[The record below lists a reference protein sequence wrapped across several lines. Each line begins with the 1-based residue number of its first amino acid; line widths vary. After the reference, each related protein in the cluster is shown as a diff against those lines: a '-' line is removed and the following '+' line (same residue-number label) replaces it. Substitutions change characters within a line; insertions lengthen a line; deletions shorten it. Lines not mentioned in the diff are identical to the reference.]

1 MMMISN
7 GHRNAS
13 HRRGSRVEFMM
24 VVMMSR
30 RSRLVAEVGRIRA
43 HQQIGLVLC
52 VDGRSR
58 CRVNHRRGRCHRGR
72 SCIGG
77 ARRWLV
83 ELRQAVKVELVGVPL
98 AVDLRH
104 DVLVVV
110 VAESARQLVVVHV
123 RLRFAFAPFASHF
136 IWVDKLKL
144 SVCTLPTDY
153 A

>member
-7 GHRNAS
+7 RHRNSS
-13 HRRGSRVEFMM
+13 HRRGGRVEFMM

-30 RSRLVAEVGRIRA
+30 RSCLVAEVGRIRA
-43 HQQIGLVLC
+43 HQQIRLVLC
-52 VDGRSR
+52 VDGRSC
-58 CRVNHRRGRCHRGR
+58 CRVDHRRGRCHRGR
-72 SCIGG
+72 SCISG

-98 AVDLRH
+98 AVDLSH

-123 RLRFAFAPFASHF
+123 RLRFALAPFASYF
-136 IWVDKLKL
+136 VRVDELEL
-144 SVCTLPTDY
+144 AVCSLPTDY